1 MKKFRFALVVALA
14 SACAVLTTGAA
25 AAASAVVGHVYLR

>member
-1 MKKFRFALVVALA
+1 MKKFRFAVALA